1 MKAIAFS
8 LFLLCFPVFAATTI
22 SCDVGCTFV
31 LMEDSGDIK
40 TILNVKR
47 ARQPFTPYSTFKIPN
62 TLIALDVGVVSNLKQ
77 PLSYNKE
84 QYPVQSWWPEIWYKA
99 PLPIRPAFQNSAVPI
114 YQEIANKI
122 GKARMQE
129 YLNGFEYGNRDI
141 SSGLDT
147 FWLNGSIQISAL
159 QQVQFLKRL
168 FDGELP
174 ISDATLQTFKQVMLK
189 EQTED
194 YTLYAK
200 TGGGGMAKNKAIGWY
215 VGMLE
220 RNGKSWYF
228 AVNVDGKNFSE
239 VQKSRIAIAN
249 AELRKAGLLN

>member
-1 MKAIAFS
+1 MKALAFS
-8 LFLLCFPVFAATTI
+8 LFLLSFSVFAVGTP
-22 SCDVGCTFV
+22 SCDKGCTFV

-40 TILNVKR
+40 TIVNVNR

-62 TLIALDVGVVSNLKQ
+62 TLIALDVGVVRDMEHI
-77 PLSYNKE
+77 LSFDKE
-84 QYPVQSWWPEIWYKA
+84 QYPVQSWWPQIWYKES
-99 PLPIRPAFQNSAVPI
+99 LTIRPAFQNSAVPI

-122 GKARMQE
+122 GEVRMQE

-147 FWLNGSIQISAL
+147 FWLNGSVQISAL

-174 ISDATLQTFKQVMLK
+174 ISDATLETFKQVMRK

-200 TGGGGMAKNKAIGWY
+200 TGGGGIAKEKAIGWY
-215 VGMLE
+215 VGMVE
-220 RNGKSWYF
+220 KKDKSWYF
-228 AVNVDGKNFSE
+228 AINIDGKSFSE
-239 VQKSRIAIAN
+239 VQKTRIEVAN
-249 AELRKAGLLN
+249 SILRETGVL